1 MFSLVDDNKLLSVID
16 RYYLVLEKTGYVKHS
31 TVTRLL
37 IYEFL
42 ADFIDNTAFF
52 ITEKDYNM
60 IDSLLKKLFTNGGC
74 LLPYP
79 VFCTNRVK
87 LHRYGADGTVR
98 ITEDLTVDKDG
109 NFIGHETRVTEDNE
123 DVRVA

>member
-1 MFSLVDDNKLLSVID
+1 MFSVVDDNKLLSTID
-16 RYYLVLEKTGYVKHS
+16 RYYVALEKTGYVKHS

-37 IYEFL
+37 IYEFI
-42 ADFIDNTAFF
+42 ADFLDNVAFF

-60 IDSLLKKLFTNGGC
+60 IDALLRKLFTNGGC
-74 LLPYP
+74 IMPYP

-87 LHRYGADGTVR
+87 LHPYSADGEVR

-123 DVRVA
+123 EVRVA